1 MARGSFS
8 RPLSL
13 SLFFLPSFAS
23 LVSSSGAGEGASL
36 GFPRAGGGGDAG
48 QGEGLPPGLRCSPPR
63 LTAAG
68 LRRGPRRARLLP
80 PSWERGLPPLRR
92 RALPAASPAPP
103 PALRPRRRPGDLA
116 GHFVESASLPASGL
130 RGGRRWPVR
139 ARPGCVPL
147 LAHPGH
153 PSQSLGPE
161 QQLVIRRRRTSAA
174 VTRGSF
180 VFSCRSGWS
189 WEASRRRLGK
199 LGTAEGRPAGAGA
212 LREPR
217 GPDSALPAGV
227 SPWEACGIRRRLLR

>member
-1 MARGSFS
+1 MLA
-8 RPLSL
+8 LSL
-13 SLFFLPSFAS
+13 SLFLLLLSFSPLAS

-48 QGEGLPPGLRCSPPR
+48 QGEGLPPGLHCSPPR

-80 PSWERGLPPLRR
+80 PSWERGLLPLRR

-103 PALRPRRRPGDLA
+103 PALRLRRLPGDLA
-116 GHFVESASLPASGL
+116 GHFVESASLLACWL

-139 ARPGCVPL
+139 TRPGCVPL

-153 PSQSLGPE
+153 PNQSLGPE
-161 QQLVIRRRRTSAA
+161 QQLLIGRRRTPAA

-180 VFSCRSGWS
+180 VFSCRFGWF
-189 WEASRRRLGK
+189 WEASRRRLRK
-199 LGTAEGRPAGAGA
+199 LGTAEGRPARAGA
-212 LREPR
+212 VLEPR
-217 GPDSALPAGV
+217 GPESALPGGV